1 MTAGK
6 QRVADAA
13 AAARP
18 VGRRRGGGDGGS
30 SVHGLPPGCPV
41 RPLGLMGDV
50 RFYLDAAGQLVQLPA
65 GRHIRTEILGMF
77 GDKFEFVYMQDGWVR
92 RNAEGSVTG
101 WRPEVVGEELI
112 KACGRAGVWD
122 AAKKTRG
129 RGAWL
134 GDDGELIVHTGDAV
148 LIFEA
153 NASPWELRQSH
164 PPGLFGGYV
173 YPTGDRAGT
182 PAEVDDPSV
191 DPGDALMQLLETW
204 NWRRGDLD
212 AMLML
217 GWISAA
223 MIGGALKWRPAV
235 WLTGSRGTGKSTLQQ
250 EVIKPLF
257 DGMLIDVADTS
268 PAFIYQTLGSQ
279 TLPVN
284 VDELEPEADNRR
296 VMSVIK
302 LARIAAS
309 GGRMGRGTEKH
320 VAVDFILRSCFMFS
334 SVLIP
339 PMMGPDRSR
348 LAILELNELQPD
360 TRLPDLKASRLRTI
374 GAQLR
379 RRLIESWPQIG
390 PTIER
395 YKELLRQAGHD
406 SRAADQ
412 FGTLLGMADVALS
425 GGHPDPDAARDW
437 VARIKPSTLS
447 ETSDDISDEH
457 HCLHHLLAT
466 PLDPYRKGD
475 RRSVGDWVNLAAGR
489 TPDLDDLRDARK
501 VIGTYGLRIETIG
514 KQPFLAVA
522 NSHRGLQAIFDKTTW
537 NTPAGMK
544 GVWTQSLGRLP
555 GARRSDQALYFGG
568 INARSVMVPLDL
580 VPQSDLAHAPADAT
594 P

>member
-1 MTAGK
+1 MTAAK
-6 QRVADAA
+6 QRVADAVA
-13 AAARP
+13 GARP
-18 VGRRRGGGDGGS
+18 VGRRRGGGDGGDS
-30 SVHGLPPGCPV
+30 LHGLPPGCPV

-50 RFYLDAAGQLVQLPA
+50 RFYLDAAGQLAQLPA
-65 GRHIRTEILGMF
+65 GKHIRTELLGLF
-77 GDKFEFVYMQDGWVR
+77 GHRSDFIYSQDDWVR
-92 RNAEGSVTG
+92 RNPEGSVTG
-101 WRPEVVGEELI
+101 WRPEIVAEAFI
-112 KACGRAGVWD
+112 RANGRAGVWD

-148 LIFEA
+148 MIFEA
-153 NASPWELRQSH
+153 TRDAWSLRQSH

-182 PAEVDDPSV
+182 PAETDDPSA
-191 DPGDALMQLLETW
+191 DPGDELMQLLETW

-217 GWISAA
+217 GWICAA

-250 EVIKPLF
+250 ELIKPLF

-296 VMSVIK
+296 VMGVIK

-309 GGRMGRGTEKH
+309 GGRMGRGSDKH
-320 VAVDFILRSCFMFS
+320 VAVDFTLRSCFMFS

-348 LAILELNELQPD
+348 LAILELDELRAG
-360 TRLPDLKASRLRTI
+360 TRLPDLKASRLKRI
-374 GAQLR
+374 GAHLR
-379 RRLIESWPQIG
+379 RRLIENWPAVNETIG
-390 PTIER
+390 R
-395 YKELLRQAGHD
+395 YNELLRAAGHD

-425 GGHPDPDAARDW
+425 RGHPDPDAAQDW
-437 VARIKPSTLS
+437 VSRIKPGVLL
-447 ETSDDISDEH
+447 ETSDDIADEY

-466 PLDPYRKGD
+466 PLDAYKKGE
-475 RRSVGDWVNLAAGR
+475 RQSVGHWVNLAAGR
-489 TPDLDDLRDARK
+489 MPDIDDVREARK
-501 VIGTYGLRIETIG
+501 VIGTYGLRIEVIG
-514 KQPFLAVA
+514 QQAFLAVA
-522 NSHRGLQAIFDKTTW
+522 NSHRGLQGIFDKTTW
-537 NTPAGMK
+537 NSPAGMK

-555 GARRSDQALYFGG
+555 GARRGDQALYFGG
-568 INARSVMVPLDL
+568 ITARCVLIPLGL
-580 VPQSDLAHAPADAT
+580 VPESDLARAPALPT
-594 P
+594 T